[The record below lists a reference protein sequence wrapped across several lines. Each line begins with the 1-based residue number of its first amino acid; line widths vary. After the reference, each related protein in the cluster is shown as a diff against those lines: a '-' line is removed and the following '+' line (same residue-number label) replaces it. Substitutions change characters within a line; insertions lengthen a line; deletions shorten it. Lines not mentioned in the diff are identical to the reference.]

1 MFANHNDDK
10 LTTVIV
16 YFPFLTRWAQ
26 QEGGKSEQAREF
38 AENLDSCQESA
49 PQVSRQTRLMNR
61 QLAGDVSVS
70 FLD

>member
-26 QEGGKSEQAREF
+26 QEGGKPDQAREF
-38 AENLDSCQESA
+38 PENLDSCRESES
-49 PQVSRQTRLMNR
+49 QVSRQTRMMNR